1 MRVEP
6 RSQTLP
12 SSPTA
17 AWVPST
23 STLLDLYAGKM
34 KIKEDEYGSRFGH
47 VIGAARPS
55 KNMNILRKRSSEAFL
70 FTIIRKNSSK

>member
-1 MRVEP
+1 
-6 RSQTLP
+6 
-12 SSPTA
+12 
-17 AWVPST
+17 
-23 STLLDLYAGKM
+23 M

-70 FTIIRKNSSK
+70 FTIIRKNSGK